1 MKIQGIL
8 TKEVIVF
15 SLIYKFKLGL
25 LKLGDLIYLDNA
37 KGSLCALLFI

>member
-1 MKIQGIL
+1 MKIEGIL
-8 TKEVIVF
+8 TKEIIGF

-37 KGSLCALLFI
+37 KGSLCA

>member
-8 TKEVIVF
+8 TKEITGF

-25 LKLGDLIYLDNA
+25 LKLGDLPVIYLDNA
-37 KGSLCALLFI
+37 KGSFCA